1 MRISIFGVLNRG
13 ALCLGALSSL
23 SQAAWVHFNPE
34 DAAKVPKLFSQTGF
48 YSDMTAKT
56 VTSEAAFFDV
66 NTPLWSDNAAKM
78 RWVILKPGSPKI
90 QFDPENDYYKYPDGT
105 VFVKLFMHD
114 TVPGNA
120 ATRLYWETRLLI
132 KHTVR
137 DTLSTVPLQVD
148 STEIWHPFTYK
159 WNRSGSEAYLV
170 DPKKGLDTT
179 LTVIVKGQKRIRK
192 WTFPSVSACNS
203 CHRKSSYTTI
213 GRSVLGFFTPQLN
226 RPSAA
231 NPSVN
236 QIAELFNKGIL
247 GWSKPAAPTAL
258 EVGAMAKWAR
268 LDDNSQS
275 LDLRARSY
283 IAANCSGCHGERGIA
298 TSAAGDVKLNYDFF
312 KLSGGALTPA
322 MELRQANTGP
332 WGLEPLVNE
341 KGETLMPK
349 LVVPGYPQLSTLL
362 HRMKAR
368 NESLPT
374 GTPDDTAFKGIEAQ
388 MPPLGVFEVDS
399 AAIQVVT
406 QWIAQIPPLPA
417 SIRKRV
423 GDRFAKLPAIH
434 GDRVALPKGV
444 HGKAMLIGLDG
455 RRHELA
461 AISTHEFR
469 IPKGLPAGIYLL
481 NAGGETFKL
490 AL

>member
-1 MRISIFGVLNRG
+1 MNKSLSEVMNIG
-13 ALCLGALSSL
+13 ALCLGVLSSP
-23 SQAAWVHFNPE
+23 SQAGWVHFHPE
-34 DAAKVPKLFSQTGF
+34 DTAKVPKLFSQTGF
-48 YSDMTAKT
+48 YTDMTAKT
-56 VTSEAAFFDV
+56 VTSEAAYYDV
-66 NTPLWSDNAAKM
+66 NTPLWSDNAGKM

-90 QFDPENDYYKYPDGT
+90 QFDPENDYYRYPDGT

-120 ATRLYWETRLLI
+120 ATRIYWETRLLI
-132 KHTVR
+132 KHTLR

-148 STEIWHPFTYK
+148 SSEIWYPFTYK

-170 DPKKGLDTT
+170 DRRKGLDTT
-179 LTVIVKGQKRIRK
+179 LTLTVNGQKRLRK
-192 WTFPSVSACNS
+192 WTFPSASGCNS
-203 CHRKSSYTTI
+203 CHRKSSYANT

-231 NPSVN
+231 NASVN
-236 QIAELFNKGIL
+236 QIGELFNKGIL
-247 GWSKPAAPTAL
+247 GWSRPAAPTAL
-258 EVGAMAKWAR
+258 ELGAMAKWAR

-312 KLSGGALTPA
+312 KVSGGVLAPA
-322 MELRQANTGP
+322 MELRQAETGP

-341 KGETLMPK
+341 KGETLAPK

-362 HRMKAR
+362 QRMKAR
-368 NESLPT
+368 NLSLPT
-374 GTPDDTAFKGIEAQ
+374 GTPEDTAYKGIEAQ

-406 QWIAQIPPLPA
+406 QWITQIPPLPA
-417 SIRKRV
+417 SIRKSIGGGIANPPV
-423 GDRFAKLPAIH
+423 IH
-434 GDRVALPKGV
+434 GDRVVLSKDV
-444 HGKAMLIGLDG
+444 QGKPMLIGPDG
-455 RRHELA
+455 RRYELSG
-461 AISTHEFR
+461 ISSHEFR
-469 IPKGLPAGIYLL
+469 IPTGLPAGIYLL
-481 NAGGETFKL
+481 KAGRETFKL